1 MQYLH
6 YTLICTWKRPHLYNH
21 FCTFFVAFLRYLN
34 MMGVLDFYPNQFTFC
49 TLQITLNLTSNLCST
64 LFILNMT
71 FDRFYGIIMPH
82 KAASFNTVKRAKII
96 IICSIIFSIAYNT
109 PHLFISSEQG
119 GQCVPY
125 GKAMKAVAGEV
136 YYWLSY
142 VTNFV
147 LPFILLLIM
156 NSFIIHTIRNRT
168 KLNKSRSNNQGQG
181 HDKQVFA
188 ILLLVTFGFLILTTP
203 AYLFFIFNMF
213 IDFTVSPKVFAAY
226 HLFSNIAQK
235 LHFTNHGINFFFY
248 VISGQK
254 FRTDLIK
261 LFKRE
266 DASSYQT
273 GTLFS
278 ISNDTESRQV
288 TN

>member
-1 MQYLH
+1 ME
-6 YTLICTWKRPHLYNH
+6 
-21 FCTFFVAFLRYLN
+21 
-34 MMGVLDFYPNQFTFC
+34 VLDFYPNQFTFC

-82 KAASFNTVKRAKII
+82 KAASFNTIKRAKII

-125 GKAMKAVAGEV
+125 GKAMTALAGRI

-142 VTNFV
+142 CTNFV

-168 KLNKSRSNNQGQG
+168 KRNMSNNQNPS

-188 ILLLVTFGFLILTTP
+188 ILLLVTFGFLILVTP
-203 AYLFFIFNMF
+203 VYLFFLYTHLVDYERTAQSYAEFQLF
-213 IDFTVSPKVFAAY
+213 YSVS
-226 HLFSNIAQK
+226 QK
-235 LHFTNHGINFFFY
+235 MYYTNYGINFYLY

-254 FRTDLIK
+254 FRTDLIN
-261 LFKRE
+261 LFRRNVKNSNE
-266 DASSYQT
+266 GSTNSLSNSQT
-273 GTLFS
+273 K
-278 ISNDTESRQV
+278 ISTISDT
-288 TN
+288 